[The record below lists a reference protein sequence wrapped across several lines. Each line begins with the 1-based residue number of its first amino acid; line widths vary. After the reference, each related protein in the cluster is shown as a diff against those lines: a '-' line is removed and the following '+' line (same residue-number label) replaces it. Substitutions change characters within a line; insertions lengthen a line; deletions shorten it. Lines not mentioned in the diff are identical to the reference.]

1 MWWKKIQS
9 MDSKFT
15 HLSIS
20 KVNNIP
26 IKPHEENP
34 CFSWGKQNPCFSL
47 QRVCEGDAGLTISLR
62 AWCPWIVP
70 SSNHDFMDELY
81 SMKVCPH
88 WLTKLHPLNIHKWY
102 FMHVYQWNLD
112 DLVAKNKNC
121 KWTTLHGWNKTIDNI
136 FCMNFISS

>member
-88 WLTKLHPLNIHKWY
+88 WLTKLHPFIHWTFTSDISCMFINGIWMTWLQKIKIANEPH
-102 FMHVYQWNLD
+102 FMDEIRL
-112 DLVAKNKNC
+112 
-121 KWTTLHGWNKTIDNI
+121 
-136 FCMNFISS
+136 